1 MTSQIV
7 RELIVG
13 KVGQALELARREGAL
28 NLDTLPPVAV
38 ERPAN
43 EEHGDFATSLP
54 LRLARACRIDPMKI
68 AEDMAGYITPGEE
81 IERVWATAPGF
92 VNFRLRNSWLL
103 EQVDRIR
110 SEGQN
115 YGQLRPSKSKE
126 DDRGVRERQP
136 YGTRARGPHQGS
148 GAGKHPRQGA

>member
-1 MTSQIV
+1 M
-7 RELIVG
+7 
-13 KVGQALELARREGAL
+13 
-28 NLDTLPPVAV
+28 AV

-103 EQVDRIR
+103 DQVDRIR
-110 SEGQN
+110 SEGQT
-115 YGQLRPSKSKE
+115 YGQLHPSSPKKTIVEYVSVNPT
-126 DDRGVRERQP
+126 GA
-136 YGTRARGPHQGS
+136 GARRPHQGG
-148 GAGKHPRQGA
+148 GARKHPRPGARGGGA